1 MINIQ
6 VFHCT
11 ETQTALKRSTGN

>member
-11 ETQTALKRSTGN
+11 ETQTALKRPRYW